1 MTMTMSVVL
10 CQAVRGDSRQ
20 RHTGQP
26 WKGAKTGRWLHCV
39 EPRRTWIRCAEGVTT
54 IGQATARPADPGQIR
69 VVPAQVLSRLFF
81 QLKGAWVCLCRA
93 RAKAKALAS
102 GGGRRHKGNSTS
114 FGWGRRYKGI
124 SSAAW
129 FRVLLQHAGAV
140 HPGSTQTRSAR
151 TKSPCSDVLRDRGV
165 RRFGGHC
172 LRAAGTGI
180 DEATDIQVAKDA
192 AVRGSG
198 ASRPWMA
205 CARLLEPGT
214 AQPGDAHDPRTAAAP
229 PEGDIPRCFEAALP
243 RLPPKPRDSGALQAG
258 RIRHLPIGRRTKKK
272 PQPLPVGASIGGGGR
287 SRTAVRRHSISGTTC
302 LAHRWVSS
310 RGSTACEAHPG
321 TSLFWVNRALTGNH
335 SRRSCDDDPTS
346 TSTGTSG
353 FGATP

>member
-1 MTMTMSVVL
+1 MACS
-10 CQAVRGDSRQ
+10 SR
-20 RHTGQP
+20 RRS
-26 WKGAKTGRWLHCV
+26 W
-39 EPRRTWIRCAEGVTT
+39 PRRW
-54 IGQATARPADPGQIR
+54 ATEADARLGEAPGEQPLPA
-69 VVPAQVLSRLFF
+69 SRL
-81 QLKGAWVCLCRA
+81 LKSASAAVELFGWGPPLQG
-93 RAKAKALAS
+93 KSFAS
-102 GGGRRHKGNSTS
+102 GGGRRC
-114 FGWGRRYKGI
+114 KGI

-140 HPGSTQTRSAR
+140 HPCTAR

-272 PQPLPVGASIGGGGR
+272 PQPLPVGASIGG
-287 SRTAVRRHSISGTTC
+287 VGTTQM
-302 LAHRWVSS
+302 
-310 RGSTACEAHPG
+310 
-321 TSLFWVNRALTGNH
+321 
-335 SRRSCDDDPTS
+335 
-346 TSTGTSG
+346 
-353 FGATP
+353 GAQATDLRELRLLGA